1 VPTNA
6 PIGRAAVDNGE
17 PPGSVDDDGDDDSD
31 DEDDDADNES
41 PAGGGVWPLSSAA
54 A

>member
-6 PIGRAAVDNGE
+6 PIGRAAVDNGD
-17 PPGSVDDDGDDDSD
+17 PAGSVDDDGDEDR
-31 DEDDDADNES
+31 DEEDEDNES